1 VKKSLQMAI
10 ACLSLFLVVRGVAT
24 DNSWM
29 GRVSENDRKKVNPDS
44 GQSQAIAAGER
55 MFADHCA
62 QCHGSDALG
71 HGKRPSLRTS
81 EVQNASD
88 GELFWILRNGYLRR
102 GMPSWSSLPEQT
114 RWQII
119 AYVKSLGVSAENHSD
134 DRVQAD
140 KQ

>member
-1 VKKSLQMAI
+1 MKRHLQAI
-10 ACLSLFLVVRGVAT
+10 AVLLTLLVVVRGMAT

-29 GRVSENDRKKVNPDS
+29 KRVSESDRQKVNPYS
-44 GQSQAIAAGER
+44 GQSQAIAAGSR
-55 MFADHCA
+55 LFADHCA
-62 QCHGSDALG
+62 PCHGTDALG

-88 GELFWILRNGYLRR
+88 GEIFWILRNGYLRR

-119 AYVKSLGVSAENHSD
+119 AYVKSLGVSTEKHSD
-134 DRVQAD
+134 DQVRAD